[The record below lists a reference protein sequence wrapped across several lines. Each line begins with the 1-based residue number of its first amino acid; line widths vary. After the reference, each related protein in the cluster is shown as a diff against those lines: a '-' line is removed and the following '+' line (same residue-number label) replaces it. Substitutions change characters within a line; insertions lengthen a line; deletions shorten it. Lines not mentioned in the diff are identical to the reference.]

1 MINYFANHQ
10 LPFQTMIIPLVSI
23 RKRLNNYKNSS
34 SVFTGDGS
42 SSWSGS
48 TGLDPTGYYP
58 NGYCAPYLDPS
69 GYYISGDGSLDSDC
83 SDSSSVDFNPSIIAS
98 AVTLKRTA
106 TTATTTATTASVAVS
121 ASVSAFASASA
132 VSTATSISAYTSS
145 DATSYGNNAAPSHN
159 RGGWNHK
166 WLLMLLI
173 LLPLLISF
181 IYYCHRR
188 YTRRKQVADC
198 HLQRN
203 LNHERVFESKHQ
215 LQTGLEVTTKAVA
228 ASTENIESGMVNRN
242 MFTRHNS
249 NIEIEEVGDAI
260 VTTTEMDFAHN
271 TSQEPM
277 EPPPAY
283 TR

>member
-1 MINYFANHQ
+1 
-10 LPFQTMIIPLVSI
+10 MIIPLVSI

-34 SVFTGDGS
+34 SVFSGDGS
-42 SSWSGS
+42 SSRSGS

-98 AVTLKRTA
+98 AVTSKR
-106 TTATTTATTASVAVS
+106 TATTTATTASVAVS
-121 ASVSAFASASA
+121 ASVSAFVSAFASASA
-132 VSTATSISAYTSS
+132 VGTATSISAYTSS
-145 DATSYGNNAAPSHN
+145 DAISYGNNAAPSHN
-159 RGGWNHK
+159 RGGWNNK

-173 LLPLLISF
+173 LLPLLISL

-188 YTRRKQVADC
+188 YTRRKQVAGC
-198 HLQRN
+198 HLKRN

-215 LQTGLEVTTKAVA
+215 LQTGSEVTTKAFA
-228 ASTENIESGMVNRN
+228 ASTEIIESGMVNSN

-260 VTTTEMDFAHN
+260 VTTTEMNFAHN